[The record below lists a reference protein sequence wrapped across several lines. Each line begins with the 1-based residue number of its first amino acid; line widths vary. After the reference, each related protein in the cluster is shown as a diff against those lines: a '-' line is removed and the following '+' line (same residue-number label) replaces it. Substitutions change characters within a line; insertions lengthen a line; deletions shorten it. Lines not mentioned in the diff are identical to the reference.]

1 VARIESPVNG
11 PRHLILGY
19 LDGYRSRR
27 VLRFLDNTSDV
38 AHNLTSLTSQGADLV
53 SLSEWSIADAKSKL
67 SEVLNLAEHEAQV
80 ITRRNRQYVVLDGDE
95 YRRLMGKLP
104 TLKQT
109 ILQGPSL
116 EAVDLERDPSGGREL
131 SL

>member
-1 VARIESPVNG
+1 M
-11 PRHLILGY
+11 
-19 LDGYRSRR
+19 
-27 VLRFLDNTSDV
+27 
-38 AHNLTSLTSQGADLV
+38 SLPQ
-53 SLSEWSIADAKSKL
+53 WSIADAKSKL

-95 YRRLMGKLP
+95 YRRLKGKLP
-104 TLKQT
+104 TLKQM

-116 EAVDLERDPSGGREL
+116 ESVDLDRDPSGGREL